1 MFNGWRK
8 FNKIM
13 LWISMI
19 AGFIF
24 TIALTAVTAS
34 SYYMRDY
41 AWIICVG
48 GLIIVAL
55 FHCLWGLFIEMAMN
69 IERISTNTYS
79 TNSIKSG
86 SNYEN
91 GNSSVSPMTIGE
103 KNWRCSSC
111 GAENPHVN
119 QFCQGCGIPK
129 NGMGDKS

>member
-1 MFNGWRK
+1 
-8 FNKIM
+8 
-13 LWISMI
+13 MI

-91 GNSSVSPMTIGE
+91 GN
-103 KNWRCSSC
+103 
-111 GAENPHVN
+111 
-119 QFCQGCGIPK
+119 
-129 NGMGDKS
+129 